1 MGIGNPKRIG
11 GRLPNGYKPEKARGK
26 GNSAAATTFAT
37 GGSLA
42 GIIIWARAT
51 FGDSLP
57 WPIEAD
63 VGLGAGLTAA
73 ANWVAAWFLNRRKHN
88 I

>member
-1 MGIGNPKRIG
+1 M
-11 GRLPNGYKPEKARGK
+11 YKPEKARAK
-26 GNSAAATTFAT
+26 GTAASATTLGT

-42 GIIIWARAT
+42 GIIIWARYT

-63 VGLGAGLTAA
+63 VGLGVGLTAA
-73 ANWVAAWFLNRRKHN
+73 ANWVAAWYLNRRKHKGS
-88 I
+88 